1 VAAPKNNRQLA
12 LQIPQNKSVD
22 DIETRF
28 LNLYDNAEAKQ
39 SLLRELVYVGA
50 ILRGFSGFTQQIMDL
65 ERNGDL
71 QKLNGQE
78 QRNAIANIIAG
89 SKVFTSTTIEGKPL
103 KPKVEA
109 EGRDWG
115 VINPLHSQYLKGFY
129 YGIQKY

>member
-1 VAAPKNNRQLA
+1 MAAPKNNRQLA
-12 LQIPQNKSVD
+12 LQIPQNKPAD

-39 SLLRELVYVGA
+39 SLLRELVYVGS
-50 ILRGFSGFTQQIMDL
+50 ILRGFSGVTQQIMDL
-65 ERNGDL
+65 VRNGDL

-89 SKVFTSTTIEGKPL
+89 SKVFTSTSSTIEKEPI

-109 EGRDWG
+109 EGMNWG
-115 VINPLHSQYLKGFY
+115 S
-129 YGIQKY
+129 